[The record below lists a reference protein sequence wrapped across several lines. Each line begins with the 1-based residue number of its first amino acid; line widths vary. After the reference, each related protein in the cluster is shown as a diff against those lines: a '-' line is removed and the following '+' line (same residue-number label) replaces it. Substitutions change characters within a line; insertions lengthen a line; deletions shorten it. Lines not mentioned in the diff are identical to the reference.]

1 MDKQDNSIN
10 SYSHGISLFERKS
23 LVITGVK
30 KIDNFDNT
38 QFILET
44 IMGYMIIKGNE
55 LELVKL
61 DTLQGHVTIKGMINS
76 LTYAEENSKKEK
88 EESIFSRLFKWWI

>member
-10 SYSHGISLFERKS
+10 SYNHSISLFERKN

-30 KIDNFDNT
+30 KIDNFDST
-38 QFILET
+38 QFVLET
-44 IMGYMIIKGNE
+44 IMGFMIIKGMD

-61 DTLQGHVTIKGMINS
+61 DTLQGHVTIKGTINGI
-76 LTYAEENSKKEK
+76 TYAEDHSKKNK
-88 EESIFSRLFKWWI
+88 EDSIFGRLFK

>member
-1 MDKQDNSIN
+1 MDKQDNAIN
-10 SYSHGISLFERKS
+10 NYSHGVSMFERKN

-44 IMGYMIIKGNE
+44 LMGFMIIKGDG

-61 DTLQGHVTIKGMINS
+61 DTLQGHVTIKGFICSVN
-76 LTYAEENSKKEK
+76 YVEENSKREK
-88 EESIFSRLFKWWI
+88 EESIFSRLFRWLV

>member
-1 MDKQDNSIN
+1 MDKHDNNIS
-10 SYSHGISLFERKS
+10 SYNHGISLFERKN

-30 KIDNFDNT
+30 KIENFDSN

-44 IMGYMIIKGNE
+44 IMGFMIIKGND

-61 DTLQGHVTIKGMINS
+61 DTLQGHVTIKGTVNS
-76 LTYAEENSKKEK
+76 ITYAEENSKKDRED
-88 EESIFSRLFKWWI
+88 SIFSRLFK

>member
-1 MDKQDNSIN
+1 MDKHDNNIN
-10 SYSHGISLFERKS
+10 NYSHGISLFERKN

-30 KIDNFDNT
+30 KIENFDSN

-44 IMGYMIIKGNE
+44 IMGFMIVKGFD

-61 DTLQGHVTIKGMINS
+61 DSLQGNVTIKGTINAIN
-76 LTYAEENSKKEK
+76 YAEENNKKDK
-88 EESIFSRLFKWWI
+88 EESIFSRLFK

>member
-1 MDKQDNSIN
+1 MEKQDSSLN
-10 SYSHGISLFERKS
+10 SYNHGISLFERKN

-30 KIDNFDNT
+30 KIDNFDSS

-44 IMGYMIIKGNE
+44 IMGYMIIKGSD

-61 DTLQGHVTIKGMINS
+61 DTLQGHVTIKGTISGIN
-76 LTYAEENSKKEK
+76 YAEDNSKNKED
-88 EESIFSRLFKWWI
+88 SIFSRLFK

>member
-1 MDKQDNSIN
+1 MDKQETVLNN
-10 SYSHGISLFERKS
+10 YSHGITLYERKN

-30 KIDNFDNT
+30 KIENFDNT

-44 IMGYMIIKGNE
+44 IMGFMIIKGCD

-61 DTLQGHVTIKGMINS
+61 DTLQGHVTIKGTINS
-76 LTYAEENSKKEK
+76 ICYAEESSKKEK
-88 EESIFSRLFKWWI
+88 EESIFSRLFK

>member
-1 MDKQDNSIN
+1 MDKQENNIS
-10 SYSHGISLFERKS
+10 SYNHGISLFERKN

-30 KIDNFDNT
+30 KIDNFDSN

-44 IMGYMIIKGNE
+44 IMGYMIIKGSN

-61 DTLQGHVTIKGMINS
+61 DTLQGNVTIKGTVNS
-76 LTYAEENSKKEK
+76 ITYAEENSKKDRED
-88 EESIFSRLFKWWI
+88 SIFSRLFK

>member
-1 MDKQDNSIN
+1 MDKQDSSISN
-10 SYSHGISLFERKS
+10 YNHGISLFERKN

-44 IMGYMIIKGNE
+44 IMGYMIIKGSE

-61 DTLQGHVTIKGMINS
+61 DTLQGHVTIKGVINS
-76 LTYAEENSKKEK
+76 MSYAEENSKRDRED
-88 EESIFSRLFKWWI
+88 SIFSRLFK

>member
-1 MDKQDNSIN
+1 MDKQNNNIN
-10 SYSHGISLFERKS
+10 NYSHGVSLFEKKS

-30 KIDNFDNT
+30 KIENFDKE

-44 IMGYMIIKGNE
+44 IMGMMLIKGID

-61 DTLQGHVTIKGMINS
+61 DTLQGNITIKGTINS
-76 LTYAEENSKKEK
+76 IDYIEENLKKNK
-88 EESIFSRLFKWWI
+88 EESIFSRLFK

>member
-1 MDKQDNSIN
+1 M
-10 SYSHGISLFERKS
+10 FERKN

-44 IMGYMIIKGNE
+44 IMGYMIVKGSE

-61 DTLQGHVTIKGMINS
+61 DTLQGHVTIKGIINS
-76 LTYAEENSKKEK
+76 INYADENSKKER
-88 EESIFSRLFKWWI
+88 EDSIFSRLFK

>member
-1 MDKQDNSIN
+1 MDKHDNTIS
-10 SYSHGISLFERKS
+10 SYNHGISLFERKN

-30 KIDNFDNT
+30 KIENFDSN

-44 IMGYMIIKGNE
+44 IMGFMIVKGSD

-61 DTLQGHVTIKGMINS
+61 DTLQGHVTIKGTVNGI
-76 LTYAEENSKKEK
+76 TYAEENNKKDR
-88 EESIFSRLFKWWI
+88 EESIFSRLFK

>member
-1 MDKQDNSIN
+1 MDKQDNSLN
-10 SYSHGISLFERKS
+10 SYSHGISLFERKN

-44 IMGYMIIKGNE
+44 IMGYMIIKGSD

-61 DTLQGHVTIKGMINS
+61 DTLQGHVSIKGLISSIN
-76 LTYAEENSKKEK
+76 YGKKEK
-88 EESIFSRLFKWWI
+88 EESIFSRLFR

>member
-1 MDKQDNSIN
+1 MDKHDSSIN
-10 SYSHGISLFERKS
+10 NYSHGISLFERKN

-30 KIDNFDNT
+30 KIENFDNT

-44 IMGYMIIKGNE
+44 IMGFMIIKGSD

-61 DTLQGHVTIKGMINS
+61 DTLQGHVTIKGLINS
-76 LTYAEENSKKEK
+76 MTYAEENSKKEK
-88 EESIFSRLFKWWI
+88 EESIFSRLFK

>member
-10 SYSHGISLFERKS
+10 NYNHGISLFERKN

-30 KIDNFDNT
+30 KIDNFDNA

-44 IMGYMIIKGNE
+44 IMGYMIIKGSD

-61 DTLQGHVTIKGMINS
+61 DTLQGHVTIKGTINS
-76 LTYAEENSKKEK
+76 MTYAEENSKRDRED
-88 EESIFSRLFKWWI
+88 SIFSRLFK

>member
-1 MDKQDNSIN
+1 MEKQDSSLN
-10 SYSHGISLFERKS
+10 SYNHGISLFERKN

-30 KIDNFDNT
+30 KIDNFDSS

-44 IMGYMIIKGNE
+44 IMGYMIIKGSD

-61 DTLQGHVTIKGMINS
+61 DTLQGHVTIKGTINS
-76 LTYAEENSKKEK
+76 ISYAEDNTKNKED
-88 EESIFSRLFKWWI
+88 SIFSRLFK